1 MVTCLTLL
9 LFSKGIV
16 TTIYTSDPDIISIAI
31 VLLIYAA
38 IFQVA
43 DAITMCSMGSLR
55 GYKDTLGPM
64 FIMILAYWIV
74 GLPLGYSLAVTSF
87 WSIQL
92 GASGMWI
99 GMTFGLFIA
108 SVLMPWRLQHISELQ
123 LKKE

>member
-1 MVTCLTLL
+1 
-9 LFSKGIV
+9 
-16 TTIYTSDPDIISIAI
+16 
-31 VLLIYAA
+31 
-38 IFQVA
+38 
-43 DAITMCSMGSLR
+43 MCSMGSLR

-74 GLPLGYSLAVTSF
+74 GLPLGYSLTATNF

-108 SVLMPWRLQHISELQ
+108 SVLMLWRLQYISKLQ